1 MTKNLG
7 AAAALLGIVVA
18 GAGFLPKASLAAGT
32 DELWEVSTQM
42 NIPGMPAG
50 MGAMAQQVCRGTDP
64 KQEFASRK
72 DMQDCTVTDLKQSA
86 TRVTMTATCKGDR
99 KVTVDYNYNAG
110 RTEYKGTIR
119 VLDGGKEMLMNT
131 SGRKVGTCD
140 AQEAKRGQDAQVARI
155 QAESANAKAQA
166 EEILRRS
173 EAEQIQA
180 CNGAVEKMDFSGL
193 GMYGRCTNKN
203 DDTCRQLMTAYQKQY
218 PKVAAACNA
227 KVSEFCRVYQTRE
240 GFMRAGRDRSKL
252 SEAAAGCGVPSETV
266 RASLCVDAAKSDS
279 YEFIGGF
286 CPDQA
291 APLAKEHC
299 AGRSYTAS
307 EGDARR
313 VEPKWFKFCTAV
325 AGRFEDDSG
334 TAQAPSAASSP
345 AQSAAQKAT
354 ETINSITNINPGEAI
369 NSGINKLKGLF
380 GR

>member
-1 MTKNLG
+1 MKKDLA

-18 GAGFLPKASLAAGT
+18 GAGLMPRASLAAGT

-72 DMQDCTVTDLKQSA
+72 DMQDCTITDMKQSP
-86 TRVTMTATCKGDR
+86 TRVTMTATCKGER

-119 VLDGGKEMLMNT
+119 MVDGGKEMLMNT
-131 SGRKVGTCD
+131 SGRKIGTCD

-155 QAESANAKAQA
+155 QAESANAKAQG

-203 DDTCRQLMTAYQKQY
+203 DDTCRQLMSGYQKQY
-218 PKVAAACNA
+218 PKIAAACNA
-227 KVSEFCRVYQTRE
+227 KTAEFCRLYQTRD
-240 GFMRAGRDRSKL
+240 GFMKMRADRSKQ
-252 SEAAAGCGVPSETV
+252 SGAAETCGVPAETV
-266 RASLCVDAAKSDS
+266 RASLCADAGKTDA
-279 YEFIGGF
+279 YEFIGGN
-286 CPDQA
+286 CPDLA
-291 APLAKEHC
+291 RPLAKDHC
-299 AGRSYTAS
+299 AGRSYTVS
-307 EGDARR
+307 EGDPRR
-313 VEPKWFKFCTAV
+313 VEAKWFKFCTAV
-325 AGRFEDDSG
+325 AGNFGGDE
-334 TAQAPSAASSP
+334 TAQAAPSAA
-345 AQSAAQKAT
+345 QSVGQKAT
-354 ETINSITNINPGEAI
+354 DTINTITNAIKPGEAI
-369 NSGINKLKGLF
+369 NEGINKLKGLF